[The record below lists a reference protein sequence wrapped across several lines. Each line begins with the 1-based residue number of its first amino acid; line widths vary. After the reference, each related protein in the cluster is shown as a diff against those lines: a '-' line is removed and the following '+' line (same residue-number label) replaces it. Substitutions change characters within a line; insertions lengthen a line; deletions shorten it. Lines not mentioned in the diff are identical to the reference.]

1 MKKELKYNKQRGIKM
16 DYIKKNFAD
25 TLILVSII
33 KQKENDADLTV
44 ATVDFIMKNK
54 KHFKRTTFQ
63 KALAKKANALKN
75 KVSKDILEKSNHARS
90 IYN

>member
-1 MKKELKYNKQRGIKM
+1 
-16 DYIKKNFAD
+16 
-25 TLILVSII
+25 
-33 KQKENDADLTV
+33 
-44 ATVDFIMKNK
+44 MKNK

-90 IYN
+90 IYNQGFTF